1 MRQAATERVAP
12 PMLLDYRGDRLYFG
26 LDQRVCLAEFVEFL
40 EEPLYLYDLR
50 HFARRYERF
59 QAAFADLPHMIHY
72 AVKANAHPAFLRR
85 VAELGGGA
93 DVVSGGELQR
103 ALDCGVPPER
113 VIFSGV
119 GKSQAELRLA
129 IASGIKQINVES
141 VGELRR
147 IIAVAE
153 SLNKQARVAFRFN
166 PSVDAETHPY
176 IATGFRSHKFGIDA
190 EAVMACL
197 SLALAAPRWVRV
209 AGVSLH
215 IGSQILDVG
224 NFAEALRN
232 TRPLVAAM
240 RARGFHPATF
250 DVGGGFGIHYD
261 TGDETREQDNFA
273 RYAEVIRQ
281 GAQGLADEIL
291 FEPGRF
297 LVARCGILLGRV
309 EYVKATPYK
318 TFVIVNTG
326 MHHLIRP
333 ALYQARHRILPV
345 VRRGERTV
353 TADVVGPLCE
363 SSDFLA
369 QGIELP
375 ELREGDW
382 LAIADAGA
390 YARSMASEYNLHP
403 FPDERFIVE

>member
-1 MRQAATERVAP
+1 
-12 PMLLDYRGDRLYFG
+12 MLLNYRDDRLYFG
-26 LDQRVCLAEFVEFL
+26 LEPQVCLADLVQSL
-40 EEPLYLYDLR
+40 EEPRYVYDLR
-50 HFARRYERF
+50 HFARRYEQF

-85 VAELGGGA
+85 VAALGGGA

-103 ALDCGVPPER
+103 ALDCGIPPER
-113 VIFSGV
+113 IIFSGV

-141 VGELRR
+141 IGELRR

-153 SLNKQARVAFRFN
+153 ALDKPARVAFRCN
-166 PSVDAETHPY
+166 PAVDAETHPY

-190 EAVMACL
+190 EAVMACV
-197 SLALAAPRWVRV
+197 SLVLAAPRWASVV
-209 AGVSLH
+209 GVSLH

-232 TRPLVAAM
+232 TRPLASAL
-240 RARGFHPATF
+240 RERGFRLATF
-250 DVGGGFGIHYD
+250 DVGGGFGIYYD

-273 RYAEVIRQ
+273 RYAEVIKQ

-345 VRRGERTV
+345 VRRAERTV

-369 QGIELP
+369 LGVELP
-375 ELREGDW
+375 EMREGDW

-390 YARSMASEYNLHP
+390 YARSMASEYNLRP
-403 FPDERFIVE
+403 FPEEQFIVE